1 MKKNIGRVDRVI
13 RIIFGLALLSLTFI
27 GPKTMWGLIG
37 FIPLITAV
45 VNFCPVY
52 ALFGMNTCSLE
63 ERKQH

>member
-13 RIIFGLALLSLTFI
+13 RIILGLALLSLTFI

-37 FIPLITAV
+37 FLPLITAI

-52 ALFGMNTCSLE
+52 AILGMNTCSLE